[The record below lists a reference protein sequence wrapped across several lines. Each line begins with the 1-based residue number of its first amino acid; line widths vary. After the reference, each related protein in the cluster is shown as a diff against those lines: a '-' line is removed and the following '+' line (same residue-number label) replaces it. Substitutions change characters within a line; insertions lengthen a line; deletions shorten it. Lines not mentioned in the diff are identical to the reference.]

1 MEYKLLLA
9 KFSPAIRAHTVIK
22 APSIVLRNNLE
33 ASRVM
38 RGDKHIW
45 ELLVK
50 WFKGPVPR
58 VPGMSRA
65 GREGSWESR

>member
-9 KFSPAIRAHTVIK
+9 KFSLAVRADTVIK
-22 APSIVLRNNLE
+22 TPSIVLRNNLE
-33 ASRVM
+33 AFKVM

-50 WFKGPVPR
+50 
-58 VPGMSRA
+58 
-65 GREGSWESR
+65 